1 MQLQAAASWKGG
13 QRRSTWIRV
22 NVVRQLHHLML
33 RGLGKVL
40 ARAARKA
47 GQWLHGFVDAER
59 EVFHRSLAAMTMQYV
74 TAAQLSVPL

>member
-1 MQLQAAASWKGG
+1 
-13 QRRSTWIRV
+13 
-22 NVVRQLHHLML
+22 ML